1 LHPIKLKNQ
10 KKREQQII
18 FQIMHI
24 GERIKQVLGERRRP
38 VTWLAKEIQCERTN
52 VYNIFSR
59 KDISTGLLQ
68 KISIILNHDFFK
80 ELSQDTFKKK

>member
-1 LHPIKLKNQ
+1 
-10 KKREQQII
+10 
-18 FQIMHI
+18 MHI
-24 GERIKQVLGERRRP
+24 GQRIKEVLARKHKP

-59 KDISTGLLQ
+59 KEISTGLLV

-80 ELSQDTFKKK
+80 ELSEDTFKGGRQKNQ